1 MKREHSVRTQ
11 IFLPLTAAV
20 LTPIL
25 FFMGVIFVKGIIR
38 ELDHNEFRILHQK
51 VVNRADYLE
60 EDMLRWADIDSE
72 IMAINQIAES
82 YYEEAGGDFS
92 ELETKEGLYTPFLRD
107 AAPELI
113 QMMRHNFV
121 NGAFLVLS
129 TAEPSAAMGNKPCI
143 YLRDTDAIADS
154 PEDNSDLLAKRMPA
168 GISRELNIAIDS
180 DWKPNLRF
188 GGDEEVYDFFSRPYG
203 QAWQFQDWDSR
214 NLGYWSDI
222 YTLSGDVHKVISYSV
237 PLKLSDGT
245 IYGVLGIDITVEHL
259 KKILAYQELH
269 SEKTGAYLFG
279 ALNGDNLI
287 SCDVIS
293 GPVLE
298 QSVKDEQDILLRQD
312 FKSAPMEEVYLLK
325 TADGTDYYASVRELH
340 VYDSNSPFEGERRV
354 LCGAVR
360 RTELLAFANEMDGL
374 LKGVA
379 VLSMAIGLLIA
390 GLTSLLIAGPLVR
403 MAQHVRQSDPRYPVS
418 IPRTSNRELNEL
430 GDAIGEMSR
439 DIFDVSLKFARIIRM
454 ASVEMGG
461 FEVDSRIGKLFVTE
475 GFFSLFGQEEI
486 DYRNI
491 RVKEFFRQLEKYAPY
506 ITKQEGGETLYE
518 LDRKDGKAWIRLRQ
532 VCQNGICY
540 GLAENVTRE
549 ILEIQ
554 KIEYERD
561 YDTLTG
567 LLNRRAFQREV
578 EALLDEGSEKLGA
591 AAMLMVDLDNL
602 KLLNDT
608 YGHDWGDRYIQLTAA
623 SLKKYLPGKSLV
635 ARMSGDE
642 FLAFLSGAGSRE
654 SLREDIRY
662 LERSVREEL
671 MVLPDQ
677 KMYRLRMSGGLAW
690 YGDDANDYA
699 RLVKYADFAM
709 YKIKNSVKGRFCEF
723 ERESY
728 MKEAYLLQNKE
739 ELNKLIE
746 QKLVEYYFQPIVNV
760 RTGEIFGYEAL
771 MRSGLKTITS
781 VQEILALARQEYK
794 LGQIERMTWFQ
805 SMQTFMDLRGKGL
818 VSPDCRIFI
827 NTIPNQII
835 SQEDCET
842 FESLYWNGLKLIVQ
856 EITEDEKLNR
866 EIQEQKRRLVKKW
879 GGQTAIDD
887 YGTGYNSQ
895 SVLMQTSPE
904 YVKVD
909 MSFVREIESDDKKQ
923 DMVRSTVAYAH
934 THGILVIAE
943 GVETFEEVG
952 SLVELGVDFL
962 QGYYYARPEAVPGGI
977 DPAKAEELAQCSK
990 QCRMRKA
997 AKHKV
1002 DYAQNARRK
1011 ED

>member
-1 MKREHSVRTQ
+1 MKQEHSVRTQ
-11 IFLPLTAAV
+11 ILLPLTAAI
-20 LTPIL
+20 LTPII

-38 ELDHNEFRILHQK
+38 ELENNEFRILYQK

-60 EDMLRWADIDSE
+60 EDMLHWADIDSE
-72 IMAINQIAES
+72 IMAVNRIAEE
-82 YYEEAGGDFS
+82 YYEKAGGDFS
-92 ELETKEGLYTPFLRD
+92 NLETNEELYTLLLRD

-113 QMMRHNFV
+113 GMMRHNFV

-129 TAEPSAAMGNKPCI
+129 TSEPSKETGNKPCI
-143 YLRDTDAIADS
+143 YLRDTDSMADS
-154 PEDNSDLLAKRMPA
+154 PGDNSDLLAKRMPA
-168 GISRELNIAIDS
+168 GISRELDLAIDS

-188 GGDEEVYDFFSRPYG
+188 GENEEVYDFFSKPYE
-203 QAWQFQDWDSR
+203 QAWQFRDWDDR
-214 NLGYWSDI
+214 DLGYWSDI
-222 YTLSGDVHKVISYSV
+222 YTLSGDIHRVISYSV

-279 ALNGDNLI
+279 TLTGDNLI
-287 SCDVIS
+287 ECDVIS

-298 QSVKDEQDILLRQD
+298 RDMEDKQDILLRQD
-312 FKSAPMEEVYLLK
+312 AKSAPMEEVYLLK
-325 TADGTDYYASVRELH
+325 TPDGEGYYASVRELH
-340 VYDSNSPFEGERRV
+340 VYDSNSPFEEDRFV

-360 RTELLAFANEMDGL
+360 QTELLAFANEMDSL

-379 VLSMAIGLLIA
+379 FLSMIIGLLIA
-390 GLTSLLIAGPLVR
+390 GLTSLLIARPLVR
-403 MAQHVRQSDPRYPVS
+403 MAQNVRQSDPRYPVS
-418 IPRTSNRELNEL
+418 IPRTNNKELNEL

-439 DIFDVSLKFARIIRM
+439 DVFDVSRKFARIIRM
-454 ASVEMGG
+454 ASVELGG
-461 FEVDSRIGKLFVTE
+461 FEADSEAGKLFVTE
-475 GFFSLFGQEEI
+475 GFFSLFGQKEI

-491 RVKEFFRQLEKYAPY
+491 RVDEFFRQLERYAPN
-506 ITKQEGGETLYE
+506 IVKREGEETLYE
-518 LDRKDGKAWIRLRQ
+518 LKRDDRSVWIRLRRI
-532 VCQNGICY
+532 CQGGVCY

-549 ILEIQ
+549 IQEIH

-567 LLNRRAFQREV
+567 LLNRRGFQREV
-578 EALLDEGSEKLGA
+578 QAVLDEGGKRLEN

-623 SLKKYLPGKSLV
+623 SLKKYLPENTLLS
-635 ARMSGDE
+635 RMSGDE
-642 FLAFLSGAGSRE
+642 FLAFLSGAESRE
-654 SLREDIRY
+654 KLRADIRF
-662 LERSVREEL
+662 LERSMREEL

-690 YGDDANDYA
+690 YGSDADDYA

-723 ERESY
+723 DRASY
-728 MKEAYLLQNKE
+728 TKEAYLLQNKE

-746 QKLVEYYFQPIVNV
+746 QKLVDYYFQPIVNV
-760 RTGEIFGYEAL
+760 RTGEIFAYEAL

-781 VQEILALARQEYK
+781 VQEILTLARQEYK
-794 LGQIERMTWFQ
+794 LGQIERLTWFQ
-805 SMQTFMDLRGKGL
+805 SMQTFMELREKGAIR
-818 VSPDCRIFI
+818 PECRIFI
-827 NTIPNQII
+827 NTIPSQII

-866 EIQEQKRRLVKKW
+866 EIQEQKRRLIKKW

-895 SVLMQTSPE
+895 SVLMETAPD
-904 YVKVD
+904 YVKID
-909 MSFVREIESDDKKQ
+909 MSFVRGIEADDKKQ
-923 DMVRSTVAYAH
+923 DLVRSTVEYAH

-943 GVETFEEVG
+943 GVETFGEVG
-952 SLVELGVDFL
+952 NLVELGVDYL
-962 QGYYYARPEAVPGGI
+962 QGYYYGCPEAVPKEI
-977 DPAKAEELAQCSK
+977 DPEKADELIKLSK
-990 QCRMRKA
+990 RYRMQKA
-997 AKHKV
+997 AIHKGE
-1002 DYAQNARRK
+1002 RK
-1011 ED
+1011 GK